1 MVVFHFFRFP
11 TFIEDELVHAHAG
24 QVKIIMG
31 KCCRS
36 CFTVARVVLIFRQ
49 NLIVYAIEEIR
60 FLCNCF
66 CDIVILVK
74 FWNSIT
80 NLPYSIPLRDGNIV
94 TANMP
99 LNELDMKIGCPEYN
113 ALAIMSSVP

>member
-11 TFIEDELVHAHAG
+11 TFIEDEFVHAMHAG

-60 FLCNCF
+60 FFMQLF
-66 CDIVILVK
+66 L
-74 FWNSIT
+74 
-80 NLPYSIPLRDGNIV
+80 
-94 TANMP
+94 
-99 LNELDMKIGCPEYN
+99 
-113 ALAIMSSVP
+113 